1 MKSLTAPGIVALG
14 LLLVPGSGRAQS
26 YEQLV
31 SARQYRN
38 EENMSLSVSFAV
50 GTFTLGPDATGSL
63 YRANLVYDSE
73 VFRPIQE
80 YNSRSHTLALGV
92 RSRDRD
98 AGLNIPDLEE
108 TRQRL
113 DVSMSPLVPTDLSL
127 RLGAGAADIEL
138 GGLSLASLRL
148 ESGATISTVNF
159 SSRNRILC
167 EEMELT
173 VGAARFSAI
182 GLGNSRC
189 QHIEFHAGAGEFVL
203 DFSGD
208 LAEQSF
214 TDVEVR
220 MGLATLELRL
230 PSSVGVAIE
239 LARFLA
245 GFDSSGLEKRGSL
258 YYSANYETAD
268 AQLRIDINAIVGSID
283 LVWLP

>member
-1 MKSLTAPGIVALG
+1 MKSLTVPGIVALG
-14 LLLVPGSGRAQS
+14 LLLGPGSGRAQN
-26 YEQLV
+26 YEHLM
-31 SARQYRN
+31 SARAYRN

-63 YRANLVYDSE
+63 YRAGLVYDSE
-73 VFRPIQE
+73 DFRPIQE
-80 YNSRSHTLALGV
+80 YNPRSHTLSLGV
-92 RSRDRD
+92 RSRDHD
-98 AGLNIPDLEE
+98 LGLNIRDLEE

-113 DVSMSPLVPTDLSL
+113 DVSVSPLVPTDLSL
-127 RLGAGAADIEL
+127 RLGAGAAAIEL
-138 GGLSLASLRL
+138 GDLSLTSLRL
-148 ESGATISTVNF
+148 QSGATISTVNF
-159 SSRNRILC
+159 SSPNRIQC

-173 VGAARFSAI
+173 VGAAEFSAI

-189 QHIEFHAGAGEFVL
+189 QHIEFHGGAGEFVL

-214 TDVEVR
+214 TDVGVR

-239 LARFLA
+239 LTRFLA

-268 AQLRIDINAIVGSID
+268 TQLRIDINAIVGSID